1 MSTSQAVETQRV
13 APSPSPVAS
22 PVVAVSY
29 EIDAAHSRAEFAVR
43 HMMVSTVR
51 GHFSGLA
58 GTVILDDADPSR
70 SRVDATI
77 DARTVNTGVEMRD
90 NHLRSADFFDVAAH
104 PTIAFRSTS
113 VRKEGADTYVVAGEL
128 TLRGVAR
135 AVELEVESP
144 ALEVKDPYG
153 VQKRGAIATLTI
165 NRKDFGLNWNQ
176 ALETGGVLVSDKV
189 RVTIDLQLA
198 RK

>member
-1 MSTSQAVETQRV
+1 MSTNQAVETQRV
-13 APSPSPVAS
+13 APSPSPVAA
-22 PVVAVSY
+22 PAVAVRY
-29 EIDAAHSRAEFAVR
+29 EIDPAHSRAEFAVR

-113 VRKEGADTYVVAGEL
+113 VRKEGEDTYVVAGEL

>member
-1 MSTSQAVETQRV
+1 MSTNEALETQRV
-13 APSPSPVAS
+13 APTPVAA
-22 PVVAVSY
+22 PATAVRY
-29 EIDAAHSRAEFAVR
+29 EIDPAHSRAEFAVR

-51 GHFSGLA
+51 GHFSGVA
-58 GTVILDDADPSR
+58 GTVILDADPSR
-70 SRVDATI
+70 SRVEATI

-90 NHLRSADFFDVAAH
+90 NHLRSADFFDVAVH

-113 VRKEGADTYVVAGEL
+113 VRKEGPDTYVVAGEL
-128 TLRGVAR
+128 TLRGVTR

-144 ALEVKDPYG
+144 ALEVRDPYG
-153 VQKRGAIATLTI
+153 VQKRGAIATLTV

>member
-1 MSTSQAVETQRV
+1 MSTNQAFETQRV
-13 APSPSPVAS
+13 APSPVAA
-22 PVVAVSY
+22 PAAAVRY
-29 EIDAAHSRAEFAVR
+29 EIDPAHSRAEFAVK

-58 GTVILDDADPSR
+58 GTLVLDDVDPSR
-70 SRVDATI
+70 SHVEATI
-77 DARTVNTGVEMRD
+77 DARTVTTGVEMRD
-90 NHLRSADFFDVAAH
+90 NHLRSADFFDVAVH

-113 VRKEGADTYVVAGEL
+113 VRKEGPETYAVAGEL
-128 TLRGVAR
+128 TIHGVAR

-153 VQKRGAIATLTI
+153 VNKRGAIATLTI

>member
-1 MSTSQAVETQRV
+1 MSTNQAFETQRV
-13 APSPSPVAS
+13 APSPAPVAA
-22 PVVAVSY
+22 PATAVRY
-29 EIDAAHSRAEFAVR
+29 EIDPAHSRAEFAVR

-51 GHFSGLA
+51 GHFGGIA
-58 GTVILDDADPSR
+58 GAVVLDDADPSR
-70 SRVDATI
+70 SRVEATL
-77 DARTVNTGVEMRD
+77 DARTVDTGVEMRD
-90 NHLRSADFFDVAAH
+90 NHLRSPDFFDVAVH
-104 PTIAFRSTS
+104 PTLTFRSTS
-113 VRKEGADTYVVAGEL
+113 VRKEGPEAYAVAGEL
-128 TLRGVAR
+128 TIRGVTR